1 MTFSTSSNTYLLVA
15 AIMSLALRIFL
26 IILTILIALGLGLL
40 FRRLLIR
47 RLQKTVLDKWVVQTL
62 GVVIVFPPL
71 ILAALAAPLIWDPSL
86 IVAYWDSIKSQV
98 KITDLITLALHLVET
113 LLLIGLGVGV
123 ARTARTLA
131 IRGLGENRIDIN
143 IRTLIGRIFYFI
155 ILIFVIFWIPA
166 IWQISVGVPVT
177 VIGILTVAITV
188 AVQDILKDL
197 VAGFYILIERPFRIG
212 DQISTSTPAAYT
224 GKVEDIQLRAT
235 KLRLVSGEEL
245 IIPNSLIFGNTVV
258 NNTYYYERRATI
270 TITVP
275 EEEFVKEETAEQ
287 LLKAISAIEGVLAK
301 PEPTVK
307 LTGYTE
313 KNALLTARFWI
324 ADGQLSTVSDVMYA
338 LHTALPHAEL
348 TVRESGGDV

>member
-1 MTFSTSSNTYLLVA
+1 
-15 AIMSLALRIFL
+15 MSLALRVFL

-47 RLQKTVLDKWVVQTL
+47 RLQRTVLDKWIVQTL

-71 ILAALAAPLIWDPSL
+71 ILAALAVPLIWDPTL

-113 LLLIGLGVGV
+113 LLLIGLGIGV

-131 IRGLGENRIDIN
+131 IRSLGESNRIDIN

-212 DQISTSTPAAYT
+212 DQISTTTPAAYT

-245 IIPNSLIFGNTVV
+245 TIPNSLIFGNIVV

-275 EEEFVKEETAEQ
+275 EEEFVKGETAEQ
-287 LLKAISAIEGVLAK
+287 LLKAISGIEGILVK

-313 KNALLTARFWI
+313 KNALLRARFWI
-324 ADGQLSTVSDVMYA
+324 ANGHLSTVSDVMYA

-348 TVRESGGDV
+348 TVSEAGGDV